1 MSDRTIT
8 SPKKSPF
15 TLGLL
20 GVVVLGAIGA
30 HFVANYG
37 RYLPHRWQT
46 YTAPDGSFSI
56 QLPGKPSIE
65 PTKIPLEGGGTA
77 DVNMITATPTDH
89 TSYVFTYVE
98 REKVG
103 QQSPDQAL
111 AGARDGALRKVQ
123 GTLLTQKTI
132 TVQGYPGLDVHARAR
147 GNSFVD
153 LRFVVVG
160 NRLFMIMAVA
170 TVEGDREP
178 KAIQRM
184 LDSFKMRHK

>member
-1 MSDRTIT
+1 
-8 SPKKSPF
+8 
-15 TLGLL
+15 
-20 GVVVLGAIGA
+20 
-30 HFVANYG
+30 
-37 RYLPHRWQT
+37 
-46 YTAPDGSFSI
+46 
-56 QLPGKPSIE
+56 
-65 PTKIPLEGGGTA
+65 
-77 DVNMITATPTDH
+77 MITATPTDH

-132 TVQGYPGLDVHARAR
+132 TVQGYPGLDVQARAR

-170 TVEGDREP
+170 TVEGIENRRLSSACWTLSRCATNSLAVP
-178 KAIQRM
+178 LLTLPGTMI
-184 LDSFKMRHK
+184 L